1 MFGLEPG
8 TLAQWFGGTAT
19 FLAVLVALFKE
30 QILRFWRKPKLK
42 VSIVLSPPDCHQ
54 TRVSRRVEPRVSADC
69 YYLRLWVENCG
80 KTRAEIIQVFVAKL
94 LRKSADGQFREV
106 EDFLPMNLKW
116 AHGGEVFAPG
126 ISPTMGKH
134 CDLGHLIDPQ
144 AREQFGDDL
153 EGVPDAQTILSLDLE
168 FPPPTKSHLIP
179 PGTYQ
184 LQLKIAASNCAVVNK
199 TLELTI
205 TGSWFPDEKRMFRD
219 GLGVG

>member
-8 TLAQWFGGTAT
+8 TLAQWFGGSAT

-30 QILRFWRKPKLK
+30 QVLRFWRKPKLK
-42 VSIVLSPPDCHQ
+42 VSIALSPPDCHKTQ
-54 TRVSRRVEPRVSADC
+54 ITRLPDGFSADC
-69 YYLRLWVENCG
+69 YYLRLWIENFG
-80 KTRAEIIQVFVAKL
+80 KTRAETIQVFVAKL
-94 LRKSADGQFREV
+94 LRKSADGRFREV

-134 CDLGHLIDPQ
+134 CDLGRLIDPQ
-144 AREQFGDDL
+144 DHKQFGDDL
-153 EGVPDAQTILSLDLE
+153 EGMQDNQTILALDLE
-168 FPPPTKSHLIP
+168 FLPATKSHLIR

-205 TGSWFPDEKRMFRD
+205 TGSWFPEENRMFRE
-219 GLGVG
+219 GLGIG